1 MRMRIEQPVRIWLGP
16 LIIFP
21 KHYVPKRDEIWLAGK
36 RLSRR
41 ARK

>member
-21 KHYVPKRDEIWLAGK
+21 IHFWIRKDEIWRAGK
-36 RLSRR
+36 VLYRR